1 MIKIGLTGNIA
12 AGKTEIKK
20 LFEKQGI
27 KTICADSIVHEL
39 LENNEILLYNI
50 RKEFSDVDIF
60 SENKIDRKK
69 LGKIVFSNKDK
80 KKKLENLIHP
90 LVVNVI
96 NSFYN
101 KNEGEKLVVVD
112 IPLLFEGKFEYL
124 FDKILLV
131 YSSDNVRFERIKKRN
146 NFEDDY
152 IRKIM
157 NSQLSQE
164 EKKKQADF
172 IVINENKTLV
182 DLEKEIIELIE
193 KIK

>member
-50 RKEFSDVDIF
+50 RKEFSDVYIF

-101 KNEGEKLVVVD
+101 KNYLKSIFLTRGFLSLLYVPIHFLSTAKKTKL
-112 IPLLFEGKFEYL
+112 I
-124 FDKILLV
+124 
-131 YSSDNVRFERIKKRN
+131 SSTLSK
-146 NFEDDY
+146 
-152 IRKIM
+152 
-157 NSQLSQE
+157 SQ
-164 EKKKQADF
+164 
-172 IVINENKTLV
+172 
-182 DLEKEIIELIE
+182 
-193 KIK
+193 